1 MDHSFNPVFAQ
12 RYGMVAAVLIHDFAY
27 WTAKNRANG
36 KHMHD
41 GLCWTYNSA
50 KAFQEQYPYMSRG
63 QIYAAL
69 KKMLDDGL
77 IVKGDFNADRWV
89 HTPWYAITEKGY
101 SVILECS
108 IKSEEHRND
117 RDSENQTVESSEFEQ
132 SSFEN
137 RYDDVAKSERGRSEN
152 ATTYT
157 YTHNTILGTPDTDN
171 HLGNTDRDLNI
182 AEAAE
187 AGACAGEINPY
198 GGDRIG
204 GTENSLRSAATSRSE
219 ASPLGLMEGGLGSA
233 GRDTVERYAAN
244 SLLALSATAMEEIA
258 GYVDGLSEEIVR
270 HAIDI
275 ALDNGVRKW
284 TYVRAILMD
293 YTAAGVKSVAEAKA
307 YDERKRKKN
316 RPGGGKDGPYAGLD
330 RSRNLV
336 PEKYGGGEVL

>member
-1 MDHSFNPVFAQ
+1 MDHSFNPIFAQ

-50 KAFQEQYPYMSRG
+50 KAFQEQYPYMSKG

-137 RYDDVAKSERGRSEN
+137 HDDDVAKSERGRSEN

-157 YTHNTILGTPDTDN
+157 YIPNTILGTPDTDN
-171 HLGNTDRDLNI
+171 HLSNTDRELNK

-187 AGACAGEINPY
+187 AGACAGEVNPY

-204 GTENSLRSAATSRSE
+204 DDGDSLRPAATS
-219 ASPLGLMEGGLGSA
+219 LGEGGLGSG
-233 GRDTVERYAAN
+233 GRETVERYAAN

-258 GYVDGLSEEIVR
+258 GYVDGLSEAVVR

-284 TYVRAILMD
+284 AYVRAILMD
-293 YTAAGVKSVAEAKA
+293 YTSAGVKSVAEAKA
-307 YDERKRKKN
+307 YDERKRRKN
-316 RPGGGKDGPYAGLD
+316 RSGGNKDGPYAGLD
-330 RSRNLV
+330 RSRNRV